1 MLVNIDHI
9 VDLTGSTRRTV
20 VKRCINLTR
29 VAGEGRSILYESKDA
44 LPLMFGVGLKN
55 SDKVTLESERTRLAS
70 AQATKTELE
79 VEVIK
84 ENLIPANQVREVVDA
99 MVTNFRAKMLS
110 LPSKAAHAVLPL
122 ADHAEAEDVLRE
134 YIREA
139 LLELS
144 EYDSKQYCTQN
155 DKRISEAG
163 RAPAPPDSESVGGL
177 KEKTIKRSKR
187 GTGPVEH

>member
-163 RAPAPPDSESVGGL
+163 RAPAPPDSKSVGGL